1 MKKLILVIGAVLAIA
16 SCVEKNAK
24 KPEYGNPT
32 LETIMTRYSVR
43 SYTGQKVSKEQI
55 DTLLRAGMAAPSG
68 MNLQPWRFVVVTD
81 TTTMKAMTPWGA
93 DTWIAAGTVIVVCGD
108 TLDNKGQSNKLWEMD
123 CSAVTENI
131 LLAAKSMGLGAV
143 CNAAYPWD
151 EFYRMTQKALGLPEN
166 IIPMSIIP
174 VGYEQGSEE
183 PKQKYDQSKIHFEKW

>member
-1 MKKLILVIGAVLAIA
+1 MA
-16 SCVEKNAK
+16 SCGNGER
-24 KPEYGNPT
+24 ESSQYGNPT

-81 TTTMKAMTPWGA
+81 TATMDKMTPWGA
-93 DTWIAAGTVIVVCGD
+93 DTWKAAGTVIVVCGD
-108 TLDNKGQSNKLWEMD
+108 TLDSNGQPDRLWEMD

-143 CNAAYPWD
+143 WNASYPWE
-151 EFYRMTQKALGLPEN
+151 EFYPMTQKALGLPEN
-166 IIPMSIIP
+166 VIPMAVVP

-183 PKQKYDQSKIHFEKW
+183 PKQKYDPSKIHYEKW